1 MLRPALPDS
10 HRRLAHDRNTPTW
23 TERVH
28 NQGNVCRLQCLSIST
43 WGWSLLGNCHERAS
57 GWGGYS
63 TQQSFLSIFHWSGH
77 MNTFREKKNQLR
89 KGEAIW
95 FPGLPRSHL
104 SPAPTPCPP
113 INPSHVHPSL
123 YKTSLCTNATCLL
136 YKSWTW
142 YSFLCRC
149 AGHRWGYC
157 DCGPRVSRAS
167 NGWSSRGTS
176 WLGHTSSATQP
187 AADCQTCTSQSLS
200 QPSGRWEGC

>member
-1 MLRPALPDS
+1 MRELLVEAD
-10 HRRLAHDRNTPTW
+10 TPLNNHFCQFFIEVVTW
-23 TERVH
+23 THLGRRKTNWEKESPSGS
-28 NQGNVCRLQCLSIST
+28 QD
-43 WGWSLLGNCHERAS
+43 SL
-57 GWGGYS
+57 
-63 TQQSFLSIFHWSGH
+63 
-77 MNTFREKKNQLR
+77 
-89 KGEAIW
+89 
-95 FPGLPRSHL
+95 
-104 SPAPTPCPP
+104 APTSPLPLHPVLPLIPLMFILPC
-113 INPSHVHPSL
+113 INITV
-123 YKTSLCTNATCLL
+123 YKCCLL

-200 QPSGRWEGC
+200 RPSGRWEGC